1 VSASG
6 QPKKP
11 KLVKR
16 SRSSIVQRTMEDMR
30 ASFAKSSVV
39 STTAVV
45 AAANNQSSSTASTA
59 DTNVRAEQKPLVVGE
74 DGIIDLTNGAD
85 GGGGTVIKTEVDD
98 DDEKTQTN
106 SEDRKSSK
114 KKRKKSTAES
124 SDAPTRKSVNEWSG
138 LVEMARRTQL
148 HSVTTVDPGTRN
160 FALMRVEFFPTI
172 RITHVRVLDLDVLA
186 RDYENGSATK
196 LERGGGFTIDAQLF
210 ALQRYIGTETRA
222 QNGCFNSSMVLV
234 EEQHFSRDM
243 ARIDACIAATV
254 NSITPP
260 FYINSYNIIPRCQ
273 IVNPRSVK
281 ACYRL
286 FFPPL
291 ESGGG
296 SNGAFGMGDV
306 GGGAKE
312 KREHAYNKANAKRWG
327 RLILAQSR
335 IEEVVPAAN
344 MTDRDQIRVLRAKS
358 DDLYDTLFM
367 ALYFGSCYLFNYNKI
382 IEQNST
388 ERLSALAAPPQRPHN
403 CYQEVFEMCAA
414 IGTPVADVQ
423 KILDKVLEKT
433 GSKITVQPLA
443 AQKK

>member
-1 VSASG
+1 
-6 QPKKP
+6 
-11 KLVKR
+11 
-16 SRSSIVQRTMEDMR
+16 MEDMR

-39 STTAVV
+39 ATTK
-45 AAANNQSSSTASTA
+45 AAADNRSSSTASTA

-74 DGIIDLTNGAD
+74 DGIIDLTDGAN
-85 GGGGTVIKTEVDD
+85 GGGGTVVKDEDDD
-98 DDEKTQTN
+98 DDEKTQTT
-106 SEDRKSSK
+106 SEERKSSK
-114 KKRKKSTAES
+114 KKRKKSAKES
-124 SDAPTRKSVNEWSG
+124 SETPQKSVNEWSG
-138 LVEMARRTQL
+138 LVEMARRTGL

-160 FALMRVEFFPTI
+160 FALMRVEFYPTI
-172 RITHVRVLDLDVLA
+172 CITHVRVLDLDVLA
-186 RDYENGSATK
+186 RDYQNGSATK

-210 ALQRYIGTETRA
+210 ALQRYIAVETRA

-243 ARIDACIAATV
+243 ARIDACIAATI

-260 FYINSYNIIPRCQ
+260 HYINSYNIIPRCQ
-273 IVNPRSVK
+273 IINPRSVK

-291 ESGGG
+291 EAGGG
-296 SNGAFGMGDV
+296 GAGAFGMGDV
-306 GGGAKE
+306 GGGTKE

-382 IEQNST
+382 IDQNGS
-388 ERLSALAAPPQRPHN
+388 ERFSALAAPPQRPHN

-414 IGTPVADVQ
+414 IGTPIADVQ
-423 KILDKVLEKT
+423 KILDTVLEKT